1 MHCNA
6 LILKP
11 SSLDPFHTRH
21 RYYISRDT
29 NTDLLAEC
37 GKVFFCNHQSKKCHL
52 CFYEYFSTYIES
64 LFKSPYVNVVETELF
79 FTSMISQFVGGS
91 RVSFSACR
99 SLNQECLHH
108 SSAAVDVCVSMVS
121 HLNWLGGYTA
131 NEQFEL
137 LDWNSIHMI
146 TK

>member
-11 SSLDPFHTRH
+11 SSLDPFHARH
-21 RYYISRDT
+21 RYHISRDT

-37 GKVFFCNHQSKKCHL
+37 GKVFFCNHQSQKCHL

-108 SSAAVDVCVSMVS
+108 SSAAVDVCEYGIP
-121 HLNWLGGYTA
+121 LELAWWLYC
-131 NEQFEL
+131 
-137 LDWNSIHMI
+137 
-146 TK
+146 K